1 MWCGSLRPVSVA
13 PHGCQIAR
21 GKVIYTT
28 DTVVSVVV
36 AAAGRE
42 TPRCLQE
49 KQPVSPW
56 QSYILYGWWQLGC
69 KTFIGC
75 RAALHKMPFLSFAV
89 CHLCRAATYQLGF
102 FPPRLSRLNASNFQF
117 CSPLTCL
124 PSIILTHTQQLF
136 TQKQ

>member
-13 PHGCQIAR
+13 PPGCQIAK
-21 GKVIYTT
+21 GKVIYTA
-28 DTVVSVVV
+28 DTVAVAVVV
-36 AAAGRE
+36 VMVGRE

-75 RAALHKMPFLSFAV
+75 RGRASQNAISLLHS
-89 CHLCRAATYQLGF
+89 
-102 FPPRLSRLNASNFQF
+102 
-117 CSPLTCL
+117 L
-124 PSIILTHTQQLF
+124 PSLQSRNLSTGLFSFSVQTKCIPVSLPTDVPAVRHSDAHT
-136 TQKQ
+136 